1 MRKTFLRIFCFAL
14 VFSFFAI
21 GGTKSFAANYPA
33 PTGFVNDL
41 AGLLPAETK
50 SSLEL
55 LLRKYEKD
63 TSIEIAVIT
72 VKSLEGLTVED
83 YTIGL
88 AKKWGVGKKGKNNGI
103 VLLIAPE
110 ERKVR
115 IEVGYGLEPDLT
127 DVQAGRIIRE
137 IITPIYKAGRM
148 ADSVV
153 SGAEAIL
160 KTLGNKPYDDRI
172 KEREALAEQKRI
184 QAQRDREQFFN
195 ILLVGGLVVIVLA
208 LLAFTAVIIT
218 KSSRKKA
225 LLRKIYRENEEM
237 IIEAEKNLDKAEKE
251 YDNALSKLADLRNDN
266 PKTVWGELDKRARN
280 FYPAM
285 HELKNR
291 AADLSAEEQKDFRQ
305 SAKSKSDVEN
315 LLKDSQKAASFLN
328 DVESA
333 AKKVGDAKNI
343 SPKLEKEILSKLEKL
358 EKKTGHSDVAE
369 NTKKSFQL
377 VRSKYDGAKKLLG
390 ASLVDWLALSALLLA
405 ISNELS
411 VISKQADQDVAYAE
425 KARKEAPAL
434 LKKMP
439 DLIEKAEKEVSKSD
453 VSESTRSTVKSVKKE
468 FDDTKPKIPSPLTW
482 VAVYGLLLAMQSR
495 LSDAIGKAR
504 SDIDDAERSHDSYH
518 SSSYYS
524 GGSDSGGG
532 GGGGDSGGGGF
543 GGGDFGGGGAS
554 GDL

>member
-1 MRKTFLRIFCFAL
+1 MRKIFLRIFCFAL

-21 GGTKSFAANYPA
+21 GGTKSFAVNYPA
-33 PTGFVNDL
+33 PIGLVNDF
-41 AGLLPAETK
+41 AGLLPAETR

-55 LLRKYEKD
+55 LLWKYEKD
-63 TSIEIAVIT
+63 TSIEIT
-72 VKSLEGLTVED
+72 VVTVTSLEGLTVED

-88 AKKWGVGKKGKNNGI
+88 AKKWGVGKKGKNNGV
-103 VLLIAPE
+103 VLLFTPE

-127 DVQAGRIIRE
+127 DAQAGRIIRE
-137 IITPIYKAGRM
+137 VIAPIYKAGRR

-153 SGAEAIL
+153 SGVEAIL
-160 KTLGNKPYDDRI
+160 KTLGNKPYDDRL

-195 ILLVGGLVVIVLA
+195 ILLLGGLVVIVLA
-208 LLAFTAVIIT
+208 LLAFIAVIT
-218 KSSRKKA
+218 VRSSRKKA
-225 LLRKIYRENEEM
+225 LLRKIYRRNEEM
-237 IIEAEKNLDKAEKE
+237 IIEAEANLDKAEKE
-251 YDNALSKLADLRNDN
+251 HKDALCKLADLQKDN
-266 PKTVWGELDKRARN
+266 PETIWGELSKRALN
-280 FYPAM
+280 FSFDVRK
-285 HELKNR
+285 LKKG

-305 SAKSKSDVEN
+305 SAKIKPDIEN
-315 LLKDSQKAASFLN
+315 LLKGSQKAASFLS

-333 AKKVGDAKNI
+333 AKKVEVAKST
-343 SPKLEKEILSKLEKL
+343 SPKLEKEILSKFVEL

-377 VRSKYDGAKKLLG
+377 VRPKYDGAKKLLG
-390 ASLVDWLALSALLLA
+390 APLVDWLALSVLLLA

-411 VISKQADQDVAYAE
+411 GISKQVDQNVAYAE

-434 LKKMP
+434 LKEMP

-453 VSESTRSTVKSVKKE
+453 VSESARSTVKSVRKE

-482 VAVYGLLLAMQSR
+482 VAVYGLLLTMQSR
-495 LSDAIGKAR
+495 LSDAIRKAG
-504 SDIDDAERSHDSYH
+504 SDIDDADSYH

-524 GGSDSGGG
+524 GGSDSGG